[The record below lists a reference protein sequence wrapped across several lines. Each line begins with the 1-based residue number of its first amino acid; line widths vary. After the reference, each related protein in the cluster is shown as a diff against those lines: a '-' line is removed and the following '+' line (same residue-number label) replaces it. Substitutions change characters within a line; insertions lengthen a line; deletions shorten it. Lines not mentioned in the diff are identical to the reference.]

1 MINHQILI
9 EVCTGDAASV
19 DAARMAGAARIELC
33 AGLEAGGLTPTA
45 SVIRQAVDGGGPLV
59 NVLVRPRS
67 GDFVYSAAEAAV
79 IEDDIRMSRDCGAH
93 GVVIGALTPDG
104 RPDMSLIERWVAAA
118 DGMSVT
124 FHRAFDMC
132 RDPFEAIDLLAPLAD
147 RILTSGMAAN
157 ALAGAARLREFVDY
171 AADRISIMAGG
182 GVNPTNIRQI
192 AETTGVREIHGTF
205 SSDTPSAMA
214 FRRDGV
220 SMSAPGADEYT
231 RRSTDPEKVLLAIK
245 SLAE

>member
-1 MINHQILI
+1 
-9 EVCTGDAASV
+9 
-19 DAARMAGAARIELC
+19 
-33 AGLEAGGLTPTA
+33 
-45 SVIRQAVDGGGPLV
+45 
-59 NVLVRPRS
+59 
-67 GDFVYSAAEAAV
+67 
-79 IEDDIRMSRDCGAH
+79 
-93 GVVIGALTPDG
+93 
-104 RPDMSLIERWVAAA
+104 
-118 DGMSVT
+118 
-124 FHRAFDMC
+124 
-132 RDPFEAIDLLAPLAD
+132 
-147 RILTSGMAAN
+147 
-157 ALAGAARLREFVDY
+157 
-171 AADRISIMAGG
+171 MAGG